1 MAILSATFE
10 AIDKMSDKF
19 DKMANSGQRAIDQ
32 WERAGEIGDNAFEDT
47 ARAATQT
54 AQAMDTASQSTDH
67 WTDKIGNYDKSAMEA
82 IYSTEEL
89 VEMGYK
95 TADALDQEAD
105 AAEEAARASEEYGEG
120 AGEAANSTEMLADA
134 ITAAGVVQLLR
145 GVADATAECVE
156 NFQEYQTSVAKVN
169 TLADTSVK
177 SIDDI
182 SSEIMALSDDVG
194 QASSDIAEATY
205 QAISAGVDT
214 ANSVEFVRQANEL
227 AVGGFTSAT
236 TAVDVLTTALN
247 AYGLE
252 ATNVSQI
259 ADYLIT
265 TQNLG
270 KTTVDELANSVGK
283 VIPIAAAYGVE
294 MDNLSTAYAVLT
306 ANGIATAEAGTYL
319 KAMLNELGDS
329 GSAVTAV
336 LLNETGMSFAQ
347 LTEQGYSLGDVM
359 AILGDSVNNN
369 AGAFNE
375 LWSSSEA
382 GVGALSIMN
391 SGAERYNDVLNSM
404 ESSTGAASEAFNK
417 MADTSAFAEQK
428 MVNSA
433 KNLKIAIG
441 EDLSGVLDGVYSIGA
456 KIMGGI
462 TKVVQK
468 CPAVTAVVVGL
479 VGALATLVVGVTAY
493 TLYTKY
499 ATIATKAFTAAM
511 NSNPYILAATA
522 IIGVVSAVAVLA
534 TNMGEAEEEVV
545 KLTASAEKQEKEIK
559 DLEKE
564 YRKLCDAGQEN
575 SEEALY
581 LEYRIESLSEAFEGQ
596 KQTLEDYITEC
607 ENLNDSWNNTLD
619 TNRNAIDEI
628 DTNEGRTL
636 ALIDRLSE
644 LASQTDKTAAA
655 QEEMK
660 AIMAELNELL
670 PDVTFNYEDVK
681 DGLGEIEEL
690 LKNQATAE
698 ANLQKATQAR
708 TGMMDAYEVQYAA
721 EQKLLDLQEQRAAE
735 AEKNADLAKTY
746 SAYESWSFWIASGGR
761 GTNPHEE
768 TYKKVKKELEDA
780 GSSFEA
786 VHKQLEASDAA
797 LAEYDKQIQTTT
809 DTINTAKSDYD
820 GYLETLMKTS
830 GVSFE
835 SVEALNE
842 LDSVIATTSLEMQS
856 LAATY
861 DIAYAA
867 AKTSF
872 EGQFSLFD
880 TATADA
886 SATVTNMQNALN
898 SQLNFWQTYA
908 DNVNILRG
916 VSAEDLGVT
925 QENYN
930 EIMAYAQ
937 SGTEEAAG
945 FAASLAQAVNS
956 GNTEA
961 IATLANTVGEV
972 KAAREQA
979 AGEVAAWQ
987 VDFDGQMQ
995 KIISTMETSLQEMD
1009 MSEEAI
1015 AAAKSTMSSYA
1026 DTISTQGAFAVAN
1039 AVSIAN
1045 QVREALQ
1052 SASTTINIGVSGGGT
1067 TGTGYASG
1075 TDFATPGWHLVG
1087 ENGPEIVEFGGGE
1100 TVYPADETARMLAN
1114 YRPTPLNTNVPESL
1128 TGQKTQDVSTRD
1140 KRIVVAIEGGGEI
1153 TVNGNVDKDAVVE
1166 LLIANLKPALLSV
1179 LQEEVFEE
1187 GDGSYEY

>member
-1 MAILSATFE
+1 MTGIYKIADRVVEIISVYNDVHDLCTEYISDETPEFSVMTNQENIDFE
-10 AIDKMSDKF
+10 RK
-19 DKMANSGQRAIDQ
+19 
-32 WERAGEIGDNAFEDT
+32 
-47 ARAATQT
+47 
-54 AQAMDTASQSTDH
+54 
-67 WTDKIGNYDKSAMEA
+67 KSA
-82 IYSTEEL
+82 
-89 VEMGYK
+89 
-95 TADALDQEAD
+95 
-105 AAEEAARASEEYGEG
+105 
-120 AGEAANSTEMLADA
+120 
-134 ITAAGVVQLLR
+134 
-145 GVADATAECVE
+145 
-156 NFQEYQTSVAKVN
+156 
-169 TLADTSVK
+169 
-177 SIDDI
+177 DD
-182 SSEIMALSDDVG
+182 
-194 QASSDIAEATY
+194 DIAE
-205 QAISAGVDT
+205 G
-214 ANSVEFVRQANEL
+214 R
-227 AVGGFTSAT
+227 
-236 TAVDVLTTALN
+236 
-247 AYGLE
+247 
-252 ATNVSQI
+252 
-259 ADYLIT
+259 
-265 TQNLG
+265 
-270 KTTVDELANSVGK
+270 
-283 VIPIAAAYGVE
+283 
-294 MDNLSTAYAVLT
+294 
-306 ANGIATAEAGTYL
+306 
-319 KAMLNELGDS
+319 
-329 GSAVTAV
+329 
-336 LLNETGMSFAQ
+336 
-347 LTEQGYSLGDVM
+347 
-359 AILGDSVNNN
+359 
-369 AGAFNE
+369 
-375 LWSSSEA
+375 
-382 GVGALSIMN
+382 
-391 SGAERYNDVLNSM
+391 
-404 ESSTGAASEAFNK
+404 
-417 MADTSAFAEQK
+417 
-428 MVNSA
+428 
-433 KNLKIAIG
+433 
-441 EDLSGVLDGVYSIGA
+441 
-456 KIMGGI
+456 
-462 TKVVQK
+462 
-468 CPAVTAVVVGL
+468 
-479 VGALATLVVGVTAY
+479 
-493 TLYTKY
+493 
-499 ATIATKAFTAAM
+499 
-511 NSNPYILAATA
+511 
-522 IIGVVSAVAVLA
+522 II
-534 TNMGEAEEEVV
+534 
-545 KLTASAEKQEKEIK
+545 
-559 DLEKE
+559 
-564 YRKLCDAGQEN
+564 
-575 SEEALY
+575 
-581 LEYRIESLSEAFEGQ
+581 
-596 KQTLEDYITEC
+596 
-607 ENLNDSWNNTLD
+607 
-619 TNRNAIDEI
+619 RNF
-628 DTNEGRTL
+628 
-636 ALIDRLSE
+636 S
-644 LASQTDKTAAA
+644 
-655 QEEMK
+655 
-660 AIMAELNELL
+660 
-670 PDVTFNYEDVK
+670 
-681 DGLGEIEEL
+681 
-690 LKNQATAE
+690 
-698 ANLQKATQAR
+698 
-708 TGMMDAYEVQYAA
+708 
-721 EQKLLDLQEQRAAE
+721 
-735 AEKNADLAKTY
+735 
-746 SAYESWSFWIASGGR
+746 
-761 GTNPHEE
+761 
-768 TYKKVKKELEDA
+768 
-780 GSSFEA
+780 
-786 VHKQLEASDAA
+786 
-797 LAEYDKQIQTTT
+797 
-809 DTINTAKSDYD
+809 D

-1015 AAAKSTMSSYA
+1015 AAAKSTMTSYA